1 MKYLAPTLISKQ
13 TLCISKMVRS
23 HISRPALGLSLLLLY
38 FILTHNNG
46 KRPNHLRMLIKLL

>member
-13 TLCISKMVRS
+13 TLCISKMVHS
-23 HISRPALGLSLLLLY
+23 HISRPALGFSLLLLY
-38 FILTHNNG
+38 FILTHNDG

>member
-1 MKYLAPTLISKQ
+1 MKYLAPTLILKQ
-13 TLCISKMVRS
+13 TLCISKMVHS
-23 HISRPALGLSLLLLY
+23 HISRPALGFSLLLLY